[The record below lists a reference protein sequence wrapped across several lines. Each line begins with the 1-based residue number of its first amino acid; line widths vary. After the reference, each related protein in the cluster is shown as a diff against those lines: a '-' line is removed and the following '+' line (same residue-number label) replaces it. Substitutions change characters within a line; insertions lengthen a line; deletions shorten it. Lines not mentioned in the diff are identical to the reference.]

1 MGQLRRVLE
10 QIRTQLSSLTVSQ
23 RLLISSLVVIV
34 LMALFVVTQYAGARP
49 MVELMPGVAPDA
61 QVRAAGYLRNQG
73 FEYTESTSGAILVP
87 AEMRHVALAQLGQQ
101 GLLPSDTSLMFDTV
115 LDKQSWT
122 MTSAQHQQIFLI
134 AKQNEL
140 ARVIANMQGIREA
153 RVIIDSPT
161 PTGLG
166 QAVRQATA
174 SATVFTASG
183 QPLGQQSVDAIAH
196 LIAGADAGLEVSRV
210 RVIDG
215 STNRQ
220 LRARD
225 EQDMVASGYI
235 EHQVNVETL
244 YRDRLLDLLQYI
256 DGVIVAVSA
265 QVDVRRTTSQTTR
278 VLPPG
283 EGTVTAPVEESSHTL
298 TERSPSRG
306 AEPGVR
312 SNVGLDIA
320 EAPSAG
326 PSLEETSTEARLETR
341 WGETIEN
348 VVDPRGMPTKISAT
362 INIPRSYFVSLWS
375 ASAPEDA
382 PESPDEAA
390 LAAVIEAETARIRAD
405 VSPLVE
411 AGGPEG
417 VTPGA
422 VTVSMIPDA
431 PAVVPA
437 RAGGIMGDFAS
448 GTGAG
453 GLAVSGPVKTIA
465 LGLLAVGALGL
476 MGLSLRRA
484 SKPQE
489 LPTAEELVG
498 VPPALQPGSDIVGE
512 ADEADAAL
520 TGIELSEDDLQRQ
533 KIQEQ
538 VMKIVGEQ
546 PADASNIL
554 NNWITEGR

>member
-10 QIRTQLSSLTVSQ
+10 LIRTQLSSLTVTQ

-61 QVRAAGYLRNQG
+61 QVRAASYLRSSG
-73 FEYTESTSGAILVP
+73 VEFTEKNGAILVP
-87 AEMRHVALAQLGQQ
+87 VEMRHVVLGQLGQQ
-101 GLLPSDTSLMFDTV
+101 GLLPADTSLMFDTV
-115 LDKQSWT
+115 LEKQSWT

-140 ARVIANMQGIREA
+140 ARIIANMQGIREA
-153 RVIIDSPT
+153 RVIIDAPA
-161 PTGLG
+161 PAGLG

-174 SATVFTASG
+174 SATVFTATG
-183 QPLGQQSVDAIAH
+183 QPLGQQTADAIGH
-196 LIAGADAGLEVSRV
+196 LVAGAEAGLDVSRV
-210 RVIDG
+210 RIIDG
-215 STNRQ
+215 STSRQ
-220 LRARD
+220 MRVRSDA
-225 EQDMVASGYI
+225 EAVAGAYI
-235 EHQVNVETL
+235 EHQTKIEGI

-283 EGTVTAPVEESSHTL
+283 EGTVTAPVEESSTSL
-298 TERSPSRG
+298 VERSASRG

-320 EAPSAG
+320 QAG
-326 PSLEETSTEARLETR
+326 AGGPTREETSTDARLETR

-348 VVDPRGMPTKISAT
+348 VVDPRGMPTKINAT
-362 INIPRSYFVSLWS
+362 INIPRSYFVAIWRMT
-375 ASAPEDA
+375 APEDA
-382 PESPDEAA
+382 PEAPDEAT
-390 LAAVIEAETARIRAD
+390 LLAVIEAETARIRDD

-411 AGGPEG
+411 AAGPDG

-431 PAVVPA
+431 PTMTPA
-437 RAGGIMGDFAS
+437 RAGGFMGDLAA
-448 GTGAG
+448 GGGAG
-453 GLAVSGPVKTIA
+453 GLAVSGPVKTLA
-465 LGLLAVGALGL
+465 LGLLAAGALGV
-476 MGLSLRRA
+476 MALSLRKA

-489 LPTAEELVG
+489 LPTPEELVG
-498 VPPALQPGSDIVGE
+498 VPPAIHTGSDIVGE

-520 TGIELSEDDLQRQ
+520 TGIELSEDDLRRQ
-533 KIQEQ
+533 KVQEQ

-546 PADASNIL
+546 PAEASNIL
-554 NNWITEGR
+554 HGWITEGR